1 VRAEAIPEGD
11 GTVNV
16 RGPSSKQASRQP
28 PRRLATL
35 SRPARSQRDVN
46 ELIASWQSERDPAVL
61 DALVRQFM
69 PLVRALARRYSH
81 SSMVMEDLVQVAA
94 LGLIKAIDRFDP
106 ERGQKLQSFAIPT
119 ILGELRRHFRDSGWA
134 AHVPRKAKE
143 RALTVR
149 DACESLAKQTGRE
162 PTAGELAEFLEI
174 DVEDVLEGL
183 NALRA
188 YDTDSLDVP
197 MEDGEGRS
205 LIDALSVTDP
215 NFELVEDIAVLGPA
229 LSHLDQRQRE
239 ILRLRFLE
247 ELSQS
252 QIAAR
257 VGISQMQISRILSR
271 CFEILRDAVDQP

>member
-1 VRAEAIPEGD
+1 M
-11 GTVNV
+11 NV